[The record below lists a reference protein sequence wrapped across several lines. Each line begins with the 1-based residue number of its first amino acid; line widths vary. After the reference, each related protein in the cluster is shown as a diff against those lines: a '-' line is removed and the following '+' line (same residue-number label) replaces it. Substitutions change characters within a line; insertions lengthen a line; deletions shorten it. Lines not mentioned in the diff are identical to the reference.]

1 MLCGVG
7 HIWEKI
13 TNFRPLIA
21 GKRASIGLSVLQ
33 NSASSVSGFLCS
45 RPTFPLD
52 CIFSTS
58 GCYHLFL
65 VLTPPSTVLPIP
77 ADLPLLSLP
86 HSHPSSGRARIIIFF
101 LQAPFKFSLCKFRIN
116 LPFVLALA
124 IKLESSLEI
133 SLIKKKG
140 GNILI
145 SIPAI
150 ILRPFVVSLVQWQ
163 V

>member
-1 MLCGVG
+1 MWSWSHLGKNYQLQATNS
-7 HIWEKI
+7 WEKSFHWVVSPTKLCQLRLWFPVFTAHI
-13 TNFRPLIA
+13 P
-21 GKRASIGLSVLQ
+21 SGLHLLYLRVL
-33 NSASSVSGFLCS
+33 
-45 RPTFPLD
+45 
-52 CIFSTS
+52 
-58 GCYHLFL
+58 HLFL